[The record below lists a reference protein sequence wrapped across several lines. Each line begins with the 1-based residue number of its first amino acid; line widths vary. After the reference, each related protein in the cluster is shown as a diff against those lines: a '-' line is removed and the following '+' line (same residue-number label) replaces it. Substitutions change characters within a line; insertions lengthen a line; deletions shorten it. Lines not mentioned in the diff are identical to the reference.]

1 MAVRLCAGFAALLIA
16 MLGAPAAAGA
26 EQIFTVQA
34 SAARATDS
42 TWIGAPATPAAVCI
56 IDTGVDLND
65 DTARVVERLALGDE
79 PLGDADQTGHHGTL
93 MAMVA
98 SAPYNGF
105 GMVGAAPSV
114 NVVSVRVAR
123 AGQPGL
129 SFTDLL
135 AGVRI
140 CKQYR
145 HTHNIKV
152 ISLSAGGQ
160 GTPDPMTRATLEN
173 AIDVARAADLNVVAA
188 AGNGGGEADLPAA
201 YGPVLGVGAATASG
215 SRCGFSASGPGVDLY
230 GPGCPV
236 DVAFPDGR
244 PALANGTSEA
254 TAFVAAVLAQL
265 RGLRPDLDA
274 AAAESLLVAT
284 ARTSGGVPTLDVASA
299 FRVAGLG
306 DALEAGRAAI
316 PGLEPATAT
325 QSLTPLPPSPPVVP
339 SGSAGAS
346 SRPPGSVR
354 QATRR
359 RLVTPRVGHLRY
371 RRGVLSLTLLNRPRG
386 ASARI
391 DIYARPRG
399 AAFPRV
405 VRRLRANQRH
415 VRVRARGALAQV
427 TVRYV
432 DPSGR
437 RRASATHSVRR

>member
-1 MAVRLCAGFAALLIA
+1 MRLYAGLAALLIA
-16 MLGAPAAAGA
+16 RLVAPVDAGA
-26 EQIFTVQA
+26 EQVFTVQA
-34 SAARATDS
+34 AAARATDS

-56 IDTGVDLND
+56 VDTGVDLND

-79 PLGDADQTGHHGTL
+79 PPGDADQAGHHGTL
-93 MAMVA
+93 MAMIA

-123 AGQPGL
+123 SGQRGL
-129 SFTDLL
+129 AFTDLL
-135 AGVRI
+135 AGVRV

-145 HTHNIKV
+145 DTYNIKV
-152 ISLSAGGQ
+152 ISLSSGAQ
-160 GTPDPMTRATLEN
+160 GVPDPVTRATLEN
-173 AIDVARAADLNVVAA
+173 AIDAARAAGISVVAA
-188 AGNGGGEADLPAA
+188 AGNGGGDPDLPAGYA
-201 YGPVLGVGAATASG
+201 PVVGVGAATASG
-215 SRCGFSASGPGVDLY
+215 GRCDFSASGPGVDLY

-236 DVAFPDGR
+236 DAAFPDGR

-274 AAAESLLVAT
+274 SAAEGVLVAT
-284 ARTSGGVPTLDVASA
+284 ARSDGGVPTLDVARA

-325 QSLTPLPPSPPVVP
+325 QSLTPSASAPPIVP
-339 SGSAGAS
+339 ARAVGTASTPTRGAAEP
-346 SRPPGSVR
+346 RARR
-354 QATRR
+354 QLAA
-359 RLVTPRVGHLRY
+359 PRVGHVRHG
-371 RRGVLSLTLLNRPRG
+371 RGVLSMTVLNRPRG
-386 ASARI
+386 AVVRI
-391 DIYARPRG
+391 DIYARARG

-405 VRRLRANQRH
+405 VRRLRVKQRR
-415 VRVRARGALAQV
+415 VRVHVRGALTQV

-437 RRASATHSVRR
+437 RRSSLTRTVRH